1 MLIQIKA
8 KKNKDL
14 TAGAKTRYL
23 FLNRKKQF
31 YEQNFKMDANQLENY
46 KKQLLEQRDRL
57 VGQLNENQRQ
67 SFEFGLEE
75 MPDPV
80 DAAVQDR
87 SQTILLSISE
97 SERDLIDQ
105 IDEALQRIESGDYGE
120 CVHCNEA
127 VQDKRLEA
135 IPWARHCLRCQDLQE
150 RGLLNEDDV

>member
-1 MLIQIKA
+1 LLIQIKA

-105 IDEALQRIESGDYGE
+105 IDESLQRIELGSYGI
-120 CVHCNEA
+120 CVNCERDIAVARIEA
-127 VQDKRLEA
+127 V
-135 IPWARHCLRCQDLQE
+135 PYARYCMNCQEKLE
-150 RGLLNEDDV
+150 RGELDEE

>member
-1 MLIQIKA
+1 M
-8 KKNKDL
+8 
-14 TAGAKTRYL
+14 TA
-23 FLNRKKQF
+23 
-31 YEQNFKMDANQLENY
+31 EQLENY

-105 IDEALQRIESGDYGE
+105 IDEALQRIELGSYGT
-120 CVHCNEA
+120 CVNCERDIAVARIEA
-127 VQDKRLEA
+127 V
-135 IPWARHCLRCQDLQE
+135 PYARYCMNCQEKLE
-150 RGLLNEDDV
+150 RGELDEE

>member
-1 MLIQIKA
+1 
-8 KKNKDL
+8 
-14 TAGAKTRYL
+14 
-23 FLNRKKQF
+23 
-31 YEQNFKMDANQLENY
+31 MDAKQLEKY
-46 KKQLLEQRDRL
+46 KNQLLEQRDRL

-105 IDEALQRIESGDYGE
+105 IDSALQRIELGSYGS
-120 CVHCNEA
+120 CTNCGQDIAQVRLDA
-127 VQDKRLEA
+127 VPYA
-135 IPWARHCLRCQDLQE
+135 SYCMNCQEKME
-150 RGLLNEDDV
+150 RGELDDE

>member
-1 MLIQIKA
+1 
-8 KKNKDL
+8 
-14 TAGAKTRYL
+14 
-23 FLNRKKQF
+23 
-31 YEQNFKMDANQLENY
+31 MDANQLENY

-105 IDEALQRIESGDYGE
+105 IDEALQRIELGSYGT
-120 CVHCNEA
+120 CVNCERDIAVARIEA
-127 VQDKRLEA
+127 V
-135 IPWARHCLRCQDLQE
+135 PYARYCMNCQEKLE
-150 RGLLNEDDV
+150 RGELDEE